1 MTILGRILAGVVLC
15 VGLTATPAAAQD
27 DAPGGD
33 DNAAVA
39 VNTQDGGSVFRLAFS
54 VRQVSNGVVDQTN
67 AAYALASCTEC
78 QTVALAFQVVLVRSG
93 AEVVVPENTAVA
105 YNEQCVECL
114 TYASAT
120 QIVLGVDGPVHF
132 TSDGRQRLAELYR
145 SLQDLEG
152 QVPTLSASEL
162 HAAVTAA
169 KEELIAI
176 LSEELVPAGRSG
188 SAPNNP
194 SSTTSTSTTS
204 TTEPEDDDDG
214 SSTTTTVTTTTSTTE
229 TTETTSTTVDA
240 STTTSTSTP

>member
-1 MTILGRILAGVVLC
+1 MTILGRILGGVVVC
-15 VGLTATPAAAQD
+15 VALAAAPAAAQD

-67 AAYALASCTEC
+67 AAYALASCTDC
-78 QTVALAFQVVLVRSG
+78 QTVALAFQVVLVRGG

-120 QIVLGVDGPVHF
+120 QIVLGVDGPVRF
-132 TSDGRQRLAELYR
+132 TSDGRQRLADLYR
-145 SLQDLEG
+145 SLQDLEE
-152 QVPTLSASEL
+152 QVATMSASEL
-162 HAAVTAA
+162 HGAVTAA

-176 LSEELVPAGRSG
+176 LSEELVPAGASG
-188 SAPNNP
+188 SAPNS
-194 SSTTSTSTTS
+194 SSTTSTSSPSTTS
-204 TTEPEDDDDG
+204 TTATTEPDDTTT
-214 SSTTTTVTTTTSTTE
+214 STVTTTTVTS
-229 TTETTSTTVDA
+229 
-240 STTTSTSTP
+240 TTSTSTSTTVESSTTTATSAP